1 MCRRR
6 EGLAAWG
13 GSGDDEREALSKR
26 LVTADKWVS
35 EEPDPRARTGGGEK
49 INFKKKMGGD
59 GDEMESINYTRNGSP
74 ATSTQGGEGTQSP
87 QTI

>member
-35 EEPDPRARTGGGEK
+35 EEPDPTARPGGGE
-49 INFKKKMGGD
+49 INFKKKWEGM
-59 GDEMESINYTRNGSP
+59 EMKWKV
-74 ATSTQGGEGTQSP
+74 
-87 QTI
+87 

>member
-6 EGLAAWG
+6 EGLAAWR

-35 EEPDPRARTGGGEK
+35 EEPDPTARLGGEK
-49 INFKKKMGGD
+49 KIKIKFF
-59 GDEMESINYTRNGSP
+59 
-74 ATSTQGGEGTQSP
+74 
-87 QTI
+87 